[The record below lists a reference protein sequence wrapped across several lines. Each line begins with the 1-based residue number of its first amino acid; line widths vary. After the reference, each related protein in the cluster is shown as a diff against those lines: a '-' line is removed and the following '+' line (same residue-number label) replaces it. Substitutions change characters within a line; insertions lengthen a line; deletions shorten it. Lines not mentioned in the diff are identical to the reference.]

1 MAKIG
6 FKKILRLTVA
16 AILFLGVAAY
26 IVYAIAVASKP
37 QEEDS
42 CVGLILN
49 IKENTFEGFITP
61 HSVED
66 ELNELG
72 LNPKGKQ
79 MSKISTGQIEKS
91 LKKNEFIE
99 SVECYKTA
107 NNKVA
112 IELTQRTPVMYVL
125 PEGIKGYYVDFYGKV
140 LTNTHYPANLPVAT
154 GKISQNY
161 ASTQLTKLGRYII
174 NDEFWNSQ
182 IEQINITLN
191 KEGEQI
197 IDIIPRVGQ
206 QIIHFGTIRN
216 FEKKFKRLRTFYEEA
231 MPSVGWNKYP
241 ELTLEYDN
249 QIIGTKQKQ

>member
-1 MAKIG
+1 MANLKA
-6 FKKILRLTVA
+6 KKILKISA
-16 AILFLGVAAY
+16 ATILFLGIAAY

-37 QEEDS
+37 QPEDT
-42 CVGLILN
+42 CTELILN
-49 IKENTFEGFITP
+49 IQENTFEGFITP
-61 HSVED
+61 HSVEN
-66 ELNELG
+66 ELNELR
-72 LNPKGKQ
+72 LNPKGKEI
-79 MSKISTGQIEKS
+79 SKISTGQIETA

-112 IELTQRTPVMYVL
+112 IDITQRTPVIYVL
-125 PEGIKGYYVDFYGKV
+125 PNGIKGYYVDIYGKV
-140 LTNTHYPANLPVAT
+140 LPNRHYPANLPVAT
-154 GKISQNY
+154 GAISQNY
-161 ASTQLTKLGRYII
+161 ATTQLAKLGKFII

-197 IDIIPRVGQ
+197 IDIVPRVGQ
-206 QIIHFGTIRN
+206 QIIRFGTIHN

-231 MPSVGWNKYP
+231 MPSIGWNKYP
-241 ELTLEYDN
+241 ELSLEYDN